1 VTATDFERFHT
12 VELPNRLA
20 ARDGGA
26 VASAYVGAG
35 RALTLQTPDGAAF
48 TYRAVDGDV
57 VIEPGAAAPVV
68 VEVDADAFADLA
80 AERWSI
86 YGLLYPGRLRIVQ
99 GSLPELE
106 PWEPV
111 LQNLWFD
118 RPIYDDAVAHS
129 LRDRDGAPLDI
140 SRSFTMDDDDDAIAH
155 FLEVAGFV
163 VLRGVFTP
171 DEITGLDGEVTRLV
185 GLATPGDRK
194 SWWAKTAD
202 GREVC
207 CRVTYCGQRSP
218 ALLALADDSRLT
230 RAASWAGTPLR
241 AVTDRLDGI
250 SVVLKHPDIVSG
262 LSDLPW
268 HRDCGMGGHPVL
280 CPTLNIGIQ
289 LDRADAANGQ
299 LVFLAGSHHHTNSL
313 TDADAHSEWPV
324 VRVEAD
330 PGDVTV
336 HFGHAQHAAP
346 PPLSPEANRRALYV
360 GFVPPAIFDVIG
372 PGQGYNDVV
381 YESGGDVQPP
391 SALTA

>member
-1 VTATDFERFHT
+1 MTTIDFERFHT
-12 VELPNRLA
+12 VELPAALA
-20 ARDGGA
+20 KRDGGA
-26 VASAYVGAG
+26 VASGYVGAG
-35 RALTLQTPDGAAF
+35 RSLTLRVPDGTAF
-48 TYRAVDGDV
+48 TYTAVDGDV
-57 VIEPGAAAPVV
+57 LIQPGADAPVV

-80 AERWSI
+80 EERWSI

-106 PWEPV
+106 RWEPA

-118 RPIYDDAVAHS
+118 RPIYDDVAARS
-129 LRDRDGAPLDI
+129 LRDRYGSPLDVT
-140 SRSFTMDDDDDAIAH
+140 RSFTLADDDADIAH
-155 FLEVAGFV
+155 FLDVTGFV
-163 VLRGVFTP
+163 VLRGVFGR
-171 DEITGLDGEVTRLV
+171 DEVSGFDAEVRRLV
-185 GLATPGDRK
+185 TLATPGDRK

-202 GREVC
+202 NRDVC

-218 ALLALADDSRLT
+218 ALLALADDPRLT

-241 AVTDRLDGI
+241 AATDRLDGI
-250 SVVLKHPDIVSG
+250 SVVLKHPEVVSG

-280 CPTLNIGIQ
+280 CPALNIGIQ
-289 LDRADAANGQ
+289 LDRADADNGQ

-313 TDADAHSEWPV
+313 TDADRHAEWPV
-324 VRVEAD
+324 VHVEAD

-336 HFGHAQHAAP
+336 HYGHAQHAAP
-346 PPLSPEANRRALYV
+346 PPASPTADRRALYV

-381 YESGGDVQPP
+381 YEGADGVQPP
-391 SALTA
+391 SALIP

>member
-1 VTATDFERFHT
+1 
-12 VELPNRLA
+12 
-20 ARDGGA
+20 
-26 VASAYVGAG
+26 
-35 RALTLQTPDGAAF
+35 
-48 TYRAVDGDV
+48 
-57 VIEPGAAAPVV
+57 
-68 VEVDADAFADLA
+68 
-80 AERWSI
+80 
-86 YGLLYPGRLRIVQ
+86 
-99 GSLPELE
+99 
-106 PWEPV
+106 
-111 LQNLWFD
+111 
-118 RPIYDDAVAHS
+118 
-129 LRDRDGAPLDI
+129 
-140 SRSFTMDDDDDAIAH
+140 
-155 FLEVAGFV
+155 
-163 VLRGVFTP
+163 
-171 DEITGLDGEVTRLV
+171 
-185 GLATPGDRK
+185 
-194 SWWAKTAD
+194 
-202 GREVC
+202 
-207 CRVTYCGQRSP
+207 
-218 ALLALADDSRLT
+218 
-230 RAASWAGTPLR
+230 
-241 AVTDRLDGI
+241 
-250 SVVLKHPDIVSG
+250 LKHPDIVSG

-289 LDRADAANGQ
+289 LDQADAANGQ